1 MYTLGVKVF
10 PLPNTT
16 KTYCCLKR
24 HVANLFSDSNRLC
37 CYYNYDRRQVLPTE
51 NLQKKWVK
59 SLKNTKNFILDELAD
74 NDYNNYQNGY
84 HNNY

>member
-24 HVANLFSDSNRLC
+24 HVANLFFDSNRLC

-51 NLQKKWVK
+51 NLQKKMGK
-59 SLKNTKNFILDELAD
+59 KHEKYKKFYT
-74 NDYNNYQNGY
+74 
-84 HNNY
+84 